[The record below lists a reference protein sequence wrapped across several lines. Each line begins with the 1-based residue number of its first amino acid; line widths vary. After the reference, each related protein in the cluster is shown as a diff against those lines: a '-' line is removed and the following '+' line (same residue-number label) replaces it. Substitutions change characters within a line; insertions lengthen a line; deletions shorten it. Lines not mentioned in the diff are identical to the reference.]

1 MDNITICKMQEVH
14 VEDVYKISKDS
25 FPMPWSK
32 EELIKEVYRNKSCNL
47 VALKDN
53 KVIGFVQSWFFID
66 EADIINIA
74 VNKKFRNNK
83 IGHKL
88 LIAVLENLKKSN
100 IDTVFLEVR
109 ISNHQAEKLYK
120 SVGFKVLYIRE
131 NYYMDGEDAY
141 LMVLDIKNK
150 NF

>member
-1 MDNITICKMQEVH
+1 MENITIHKMQEVH

-32 EELIKEVYRNKSCNL
+32 EELIKEVYRNQSCNL

-150 NF
+150 KF

>member
-1 MDNITICKMQEVH
+1 MNEIH
-14 VEDVYKISKDS
+14 VDEVYKISKDS

-32 EELIKEVYRNKSCNL
+32 EELIKEVYRDQSCNL

-74 VNKKFRNNK
+74 VDKKFRNNK
-83 IGHKL
+83 LGYRL
-88 LIAVLENLKKSN
+88 LIATLNRLKEYN
-100 IDTVFLEVR
+100 IETVFLEVR
-109 ISNHQAEKLYK
+109 VSNYTAEKLYK
-120 SVGFKVLYIRE
+120 KTGFKVLYIRE

-141 LMVLDIKNK
+141 LMVLDLKNK
-150 NF
+150 NFK

>member
-1 MDNITICKMQEVH
+1 MQEVH

-32 EELIKEVYRNKSCNL
+32 EELIKEVCRNQSCNL

-109 ISNHQAEKLYK
+109 ISNHQVEKLYK
-120 SVGFKVLYIRE
+120 SVGFKILYIRE

-150 NF
+150 KF

>member
-1 MDNITICKMQEVH
+1 MQEVH

-32 EELIKEVYRNKSCNL
+32 EELIKEVYRNQSCNL

-120 SVGFKVLYIRE
+120 SVGFKILYIRE

-150 NF
+150 KF

>member
-1 MDNITICKMQEVH
+1 MENITIHKMQEVH

-32 EELIKEVYRNKSCNL
+32 EELIKEVYRNQSCNL

-120 SVGFKVLYIRE
+120 SVGFKILYIRE

-150 NF
+150 KF